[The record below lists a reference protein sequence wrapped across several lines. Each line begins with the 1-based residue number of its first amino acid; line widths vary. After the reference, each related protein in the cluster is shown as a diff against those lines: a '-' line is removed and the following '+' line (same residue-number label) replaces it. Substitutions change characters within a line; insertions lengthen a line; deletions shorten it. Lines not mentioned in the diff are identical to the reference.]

1 MNRALNYRVL
11 NLIVFAVVLFAA
23 VMNYETW
30 SGFNGS
36 AGTVALK
43 PEAGLGN
50 QPLEIASAAKEES
63 ESFQSYG
70 MIAEKNIFSSD
81 RKEFTSPSLPLAEAP
96 KSTRP
101 QVILS
106 GVVISE
112 DYQSASVSSPGRLLK
127 KGERETMSL
136 KPGDR
141 IGEYKVTKIEAD
153 RITMEAAGDS
163 FEVLLYDPGNPKKRV
178 EMKSG
183 IQAINETRTTQPAPA
198 VGTAKVEVMGNPM
211 EPMAE
216 KAIASA
222 SPSQGKDVPP
232 AEVRWRKSM
241 RLSRMGSNQQN
252 TGIVE
257 STPGNRDGSS
267 ALEKMKMQ

>member
-1 MNRALNYRVL
+1 VNRALNYRVL

-81 RKEFTSPSLPLAEAP
+81 RKEFASPSLPLAEAP
-96 KSTRP
+96 KTARP

-112 DYQSASVSSPGRLLK
+112 DYQSASVSSPGRPLK
-127 KGERETMSL
+127 KGERETMIL

-141 IGEYKVTKIEAD
+141 IGEYKLAKIEAD
-153 RITMEAAGDS
+153 RITMESAGDS
-163 FEVLLYDPGNPKKRV
+163 FEVLLYDGKK
-178 EMKSG
+178 
-183 IQAINETRTTQPAPA
+183 TRIKAEANTGTQPSVAKTAQLSPATLPA
-198 VGTAKVEVMGNPM
+198 VGTAQA
-211 EPMAE
+211 EPLKKPGEPPQEMA
-216 KAIASA
+216 AAAPLA
-222 SPSQGKDVPP
+222 SPERTSFYYSREARSKRY
-232 AEVRWRKSM
+232 AE
-241 RLSRMGSNQQN
+241 LSRRLENQQDAGVVDG
-252 TGIVE
+252 TAE
-257 STPGNRDGSS
+257 SRDKG
-267 ALEKMKMQ
+267 LK